1 MDPLDMNTSFE
12 QQSDRRTFL
21 KSAAVAA
28 STVALAGTSAAAQP
42 ASPSSGKLRVG
53 VVGVTNSF
61 TSWSWSDL
69 IEHDKE
75 GNNPWGGSFKTPFLG
90 MDITHVWDLD
100 PEAAQKYAQRLDA
113 VAVKRFDEMVGK
125 VDGVIFGVMDD
136 VPWYKYLARPY
147 IEAGIPVYL
156 SRPFA
161 YCLRDVDEILDLA
174 AKHDTP
180 ILATAKYEHY
190 NEVPALKSRLEDMGK
205 LRLVHATANAP
216 DWPMHFHIMFM
227 MMRILG
233 YDVKQ
238 VSLVTDGI
246 KRNRFCQLTLLYNGS
261 DEQPPY
267 LCTIHSVRN
276 KDQFSVSMFGDT
288 HTVTTNMVRS
298 PDWQDSLLFRYAPQ
312 VIEMQ
317 RTFQGN
323 LFEPLEN
330 IREKTRIWLA
340 AYYSHLERNGGMVDV
355 AALSPDWRAP
365 YPQPDRIDESMF
377 Q

>member
-1 MDPLDMNTSFE
+1 MDQLDMNTSLE

-28 STVALAGTSAAAQP
+28 SAVALTGTGAAAQS
-42 ASPSSGKLRVG
+42 ASSPSGKLRIG
-53 VVGVTNSF
+53 VVGVVNSF

-69 IEHDKE
+69 IEHDRE

-100 PEAAQKYAQRLDA
+100 SEAAQEYAQRLDA
-113 VAVKRFDEMVGK
+113 VAVKRFDDMVGK
-125 VDGVIFGVMDD
+125 VDGVIFGVMAD

-174 AKHDTP
+174 AKHDTR

-190 NEVPALKSRLEDMGK
+190 NEVPALRSRLEDLGK
-205 LRLVHATANAP
+205 LRLVHATGNAN

-267 LCTIHSVRN
+267 LCTIHGLRN
-276 KDQFSVSMFGDT
+276 KDQLSVSMFGDT

-312 VIEMQ
+312 VIEIQ
-317 RTFQGN
+317 RTFQGD

-330 IREKTRIWLA
+330 IRKKTRIWLA
-340 AYYSHLERNGGMVDV
+340 AYFSHLERGGGMVDV
-355 AALSPDWRAP
+355 DGLSPDWRAP

-377 Q
+377 R

>member
-1 MDPLDMNTSFE
+1 MDQLDMNTSLE

-28 STVALAGTSAAAQP
+28 SAVALTGTGAAAQS
-42 ASPSSGKLRVG
+42 ASSPSGKLRIG
-53 VVGVTNSF
+53 VVGVVNSF

-69 IEHDKE
+69 IEHDRE

-100 PEAAQKYAQRLDA
+100 SEAAQEYAQRLDA
-113 VAVKRFDEMVGK
+113 VAVKRFDDMVGK

-174 AKHDTP
+174 AKHDTR

-190 NEVPALKSRLEDMGK
+190 NEVPALRSRLEDLGK
-205 LRLVHATANAP
+205 LRLVHATGNAN

-267 LCTIHSVRN
+267 LCTIHGLRN
-276 KDQFSVSMFGDT
+276 KDQLSVSMFGDT

-312 VIEMQ
+312 VIEIQ
-317 RTFQGN
+317 RTFQGD

-330 IREKTRIWLA
+330 IRKKTRIWLA
-340 AYYSHLERNGGMVDV
+340 AYFSHLERGGGMVDV
-355 AALSPDWRAP
+355 DGLSPDWRAP

-377 Q
+377 R